1 MSVSVEKY
9 DKMYTYER
17 KLKKMANNNP
27 SRSDRIKEFI
37 NTTGGFLA
45 FIAIIGAAI
54 FYVVATLTNHGNQ
67 IEHLDEKI
75 EQLEED
81 YNKINEQT
89 QNSAKLAEKDHEIL
103 LNLSASVKNEV
114 VYNVEFLN
122 DDFARTITVND
133 EEFLSKLD
141 LQDSYIVAKDW
152 NGDTTYTVSDFYN
165 VPIITSYNEGDNEVY
180 FYGRYNEN
188 GNWNGTC
195 ILNVYKGNN
204 LVSIFEGVYQ
214 NGALYRYR
222 RAADEGD
229 GTWVITDR
237 INQGEYTIGET
248 YTCSKTSD
256 YVKEFTKENVKE
268 KQITSVENFW
278 ASRNEKIL
286 SYYNGRTAKGYYNDD
301 TGDAYL
307 VKYDDTGNVRYLY
320 KGIMKDGHGNDN
332 RKNADSWAFI
342 WGDANDGY
350 HYHEGKFENSHPRK
364 TAKDWKYPKDQDFI
378 NSIINPN
385 DFKCPLTGL
394 IEE

>member
-141 LQDSYIVAKDW
+141 LRD
-152 NGDTTYTVSDFYN
+152 
-165 VPIITSYNEGDNEVY
+165 P
-180 FYGRYNEN
+180 
-188 GNWNGTC
+188 
-195 ILNVYKGNN
+195 
-204 LVSIFEGVYQ
+204 
-214 NGALYRYR
+214 
-222 RAADEGD
+222 
-229 GTWVITDR
+229 
-237 INQGEYTIGET
+237 
-248 YTCSKTSD
+248 
-256 YVKEFTKENVKE
+256 
-268 KQITSVENFW
+268 
-278 ASRNEKIL
+278 
-286 SYYNGRTAKGYYNDD
+286 
-301 TGDAYL
+301 
-307 VKYDDTGNVRYLY
+307 
-320 KGIMKDGHGNDN
+320 
-332 RKNADSWAFI
+332 
-342 WGDANDGY
+342 
-350 HYHEGKFENSHPRK
+350 
-364 TAKDWKYPKDQDFI
+364 
-378 NSIINPN
+378 
-385 DFKCPLTGL
+385 
-394 IEE
+394 